1 MRTVLL
7 AALVVLL
14 VLKPFPS
21 FAEEGA
27 VEVREQLADAVTA
40 PEEQQIAI
48 LAALADS
55 GDEFVAVALTAWRR
69 GEMFLIDHD
78 GAPVPVL
85 LENADSKEPVRGF
98 LLRTGEVM
106 ADASGKVL
114 TFVPKEQKAADTSSA
129 LRKQIKKTIDLLAI
143 SDSDPENR
151 ASGVLKLGL
160 MQRPEY
166 FEVLKQRLAI
176 EKDPDVLK
184 KLKEGIAVS
193 ALALGEPDEV
203 VASVKTLGELRSIAG
218 LDSLNNIIKTQE
230 ELPAAE
236 QNAPLLKEATRS
248 VKVIDDYLAWVD
260 RAGTAFRGVSLGS
273 VLLIVSLGLA
283 ITFGLMG
290 VINMAHGEMIAI
302 GGYSAYMMEKWMTAM
317 FGDGALQWYFLVA
330 IPFSFLMAA
339 LAGLVLERSVI
350 RLLYRRPL
358 ESLLATWGVSLI
370 LEQLFRLYFGAANVQ
385 VNSPDWLQ
393 GSLVISDVSLGYN
406 RMFVIL
412 FAVLIVLA
420 TVLLM
425 AKTPLGL
432 CIRAVMQNR
441 DMAACVGIQTSKIRM
456 MTFAFGSGLAGLAG
470 CFLSQ
475 IGNVGPTMGQN
486 YIVDSFMVVVAG
498 GVGNLFG
505 TVLAAM
511 GIGMTDQMLQPVL
524 GPVMGKVCVLIAI
537 IIFLQWRPGGLFA
550 ARSRSLD

>member
-1 MRTVLL
+1 MRSFLL
-7 AALVVLL
+7 FTCIALILS
-14 VLKPFPS
+14 PFPS
-21 FAEEGA
+21 FAKEGA
-27 VEVREQLADAVTA
+27 EDVRAKLADAVLSTEDRQISIL
-40 PEEQQIAI
+40 EE
-48 LAALADS
+48 LAGS
-55 GDEFVAVALTAWRR
+55 GDAFVAVALTAWRR
-69 GEMFLIDHD
+69 GEMFLVENGGVIS
-78 GAPVPVL
+78 PVL

-98 LLRTGEVM
+98 YLRTGKTVL
-106 ADASGKVL
+106 DSSGNERM
-114 TFVPKEQKAADTSSA
+114 FVPKQLKAADTTST
-129 LRKQIKKTIDLLAI
+129 LRKQIKRTSDLLAI
-143 SDSDPENR
+143 SDPDAKNR

-160 MQRPEY
+160 MQREEY
-166 FEVLKQRLAI
+166 LEVLKKRMEI
-176 EKDPDVLK
+176 EKNPTVLR
-184 KLKEGIAVS
+184 KLREGIAVS
-193 ALALGEPDEV
+193 ELALGNPEEML
-203 VASVKTLGELRSIAG
+203 ASVKTLGELRSIAG
-218 LDSLNNIIKTQE
+218 LDFLKYVIQTQE
-230 ELPAAE
+230 KLPEQE
-236 QNAPLLKEATRS
+236 QNSVLIKEATQS
-248 VKVIDDYLAWVD
+248 VKVINEYLGWVD

-302 GGYSAYMMEKWMTAM
+302 GGYSAYMMEKWTTAM
-317 FGDGALQWYFLVA
+317 YGEAALQWYFLLA

-339 LAGLVLERSVI
+339 LAGIVLERSVI

-370 LEQLFRLYFGAANVQ
+370 LEQVFRLYFGAANVQ

-393 GSLVISDVSLGYN
+393 GSMIISDVSLGYN

-412 FAVLIVLA
+412 FAALIVVG

-441 DMAACVGIQTSKIRM
+441 DMAACVGIQSSRIRM

-524 GPVMGKVCVLIAI
+524 GPVMGKVCVLVAI

-550 ARSRSLD
+550 AKSRSLD

>member
-1 MRTVLL
+1 MRTLILATLVALL
-7 AALVVLL
+7 ILR
-14 VLKPFPS
+14 PFPS
-21 FAEEGA
+21 CAQEGA
-27 VEVREQLADAVTA
+27 DEVRGQLADAVAA
-40 PEEQQIAI
+40 PEEQQVSI
-48 LAALADS
+48 LAALAAS

-69 GEMFLIDHD
+69 GEMFLIEHN
-78 GAPVPVL
+78 GATVPAL

-98 LLRTGEVM
+98 VLRTGEAM
-106 ADASGKVL
+106 ADASGNAR
-114 TFVPKEQKAADTSSA
+114 TFDPRQQKAADTTA
-129 LRKQIKKTIDLLAI
+129 GLRKQIKKTMDLLAI
-143 SDSDPENR
+143 SDPDPGNR

-160 MQRPEY
+160 MQSPEY
-166 FEVLKQRLAI
+166 FDVLKQRLTI
-176 EKDPDVLK
+176 EKDPKVLK
-184 KLKEGIAVS
+184 KLQEGIAVS
-193 ALALGEPDEV
+193 ALTLGEPDEV
-203 VASVKTLGELRSIAG
+203 VASAKALGELRSIAG
-218 LDSLNNIIKTQE
+218 LDFLNNIIKTQE
-230 ELPAAE
+230 ALPPAE
-236 QNAPLLKEATRS
+236 QNTALLKEATGS
-248 VKVIDDYLAWVD
+248 VKAIDDYLGWVD
-260 RAGTAFRGVSLGS
+260 MAGTAFRGVSLGS

-302 GGYSAYMMEKWMTAM
+302 GGYSAYMMEKWTTAM
-317 FGDGALQWYFLVA
+317 YGDSALQWYFLLA

-339 LAGLVLERSVI
+339 LAGLILERSVI

-370 LEQLFRLYFGAANVQ
+370 LEQVFRLYFGAANVQ

-412 FAVLIVLA
+412 FAVLIVLG

-475 IGNVGPTMGQN
+475 IGNVGPAMGQN

-505 TVLAAM
+505 TVFASL

-550 ARSRSLD
+550 AKSRSLD